1 MGESAITFGCF
12 ASGYEEFVSTRIGF
26 FPSIERTLLQILDVY
41 RFYLAGLNSDL
52 DAQYQM
58 LPEDMSL
65 AQITRLQAAFDDQLI
80 AFCERLDQPCITTT
94 CSRCKAHGV
103 VMEHIDRL

>member
-26 FPSIERTLLQILDVY
+26 FPSIERTLLHILYVY

-80 AFCERLDQPCITTT
+80 AFCERLDQPAL
-94 CSRCKAHGV
+94 RQRVAVARPHGV